1 MLGGVATNHVHKN
14 DFIWEIKARKIWAR
28 WIYSLN
34 QIYKCEYNISLRIS
48 NMFLLAFFMQ
58 PKW

>member
-14 DFIWEIKARKIWAR
+14 YLIWEIKARKIWAR

-34 QIYKCEYNISLRIS
+34 QIYKFEFNISSNIF
-48 NMFLLAFFMQ
+48 NMFLLGILYAT
-58 PKW
+58 

>member
-14 DFIWEIKARKIWAR
+14 NLIWEIKARNIWAR

-34 QIYKCEYNISLRIS
+34 QIYKRESNISSRIL
-48 NMFLLAFFMQ
+48 NMFLLGIFYAT
-58 PKW
+58 